1 MQSFGHTPRK
11 EEAAGMTGLV
21 RGALPN
27 ANEIVLSKER
37 MNTVEEVDISAGVDP
52 KNILNPGRIF
62 TV

>member
-1 MQSFGHTPRK
+1 MQSFGHTPHK

-27 ANEIVLSKER
+27 ANEIVLSMER

>member
-1 MQSFGHTPRK
+1 
-11 EEAAGMTGLV
+11 MTGLV

-27 ANEIVLSKER
+27 ANEIVLSMER
-37 MNTVEEVDISAGVDP
+37 MNTVEEVDVSAGVDP